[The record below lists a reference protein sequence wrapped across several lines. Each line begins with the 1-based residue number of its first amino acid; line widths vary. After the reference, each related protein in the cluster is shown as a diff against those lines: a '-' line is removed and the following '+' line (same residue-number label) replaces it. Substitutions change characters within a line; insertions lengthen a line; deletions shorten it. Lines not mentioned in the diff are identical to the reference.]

1 MITSFT
7 ALRRLLF
14 SRFLLLAVAN
24 VMSWSKLQTVAFLSC
39 FVLFLLFPATL
50 WPSINREREQY
61 VDVLNVLIHLNRTDP
76 VLGCSLPT
84 TQLCPDLVL
93 LFLCSCNNVLFTALP
108 GHTVGLSVNPCHC
121 MLVFHL
127 LSLCVSVPPSLP
139 VCFFLPP
146 CLSLSLSVCLSF
158 PHTSVH
164 SSVVEEP
171 SPVSENKTPLV
182 GPPSGQGPVPLSV
195 ICWYRVQSLSFSES
209 CRSLEV
215 KEPGRQERPCVYVL
229 FELYHRKQDL

>member
-1 MITSFT
+1 M
-7 ALRRLLF
+7 
-14 SRFLLLAVAN
+14 
-24 VMSWSKLQTVAFLSC
+24 
-39 FVLFLLFPATL
+39 
-50 WPSINREREQY
+50 
-61 VDVLNVLIHLNRTDP
+61 LNVLIRINRTDP

-121 MLVFHL
+121 MPVFHL

-139 VCFFLPP
+139 VCFF
-146 CLSLSLSVCLSF
+146 SLSLSVCLSF

-164 SSVVEEP
+164 SCVVEEP

-229 FELYHRKQDL
+229 FELYRRKQDL